1 MGRVVPEKYQYL
13 VELPTLSPSEMKL
26 FRRVREAV
34 SSLSERGMQGLSHE
48 QRRQVLF
55 FHVLETIDQ
64 LSEQEMEPEKKHR
77 LAGLIVSD
85 IAGYGLLDF
94 LLEDEGIEEVM
105 VIGPRRPVYVF
116 HRKHGMLE
124 TNIVF
129 SSAEEIERI
138 AKRIARNAGR
148 EINEHSPLL
157 DARLSDGSRA
167 NATLSPPAVDG
178 PTITIRKFLS
188 RPLSI
193 VDLLRYNTLTP
204 DAAAFL
210 WLMIEGGGAW
220 AKNLLIAGGAGSGK
234 TTTLNALCSFIP
246 DRERVIT
253 IEDTAELQLPVRHV
267 VRFEVRPPAA
277 GMEEIDMDTLLKNCL
292 RMRPDRIIIGEVRG
306 KEAMTL
312 FTAMNTGH
320 GGSLATL
327 HANSA
332 RECITR
338 LSSAPMNVPAN
349 MLAALDIIIMQAR
362 IPREGATIRRVTE
375 ITEVRRSSES
385 GVAMNT
391 LYKWDPVRDSLNST
405 GTPSALLQ
413 ELARQL
419 GVQLRELTQELERR
433 KLLLEYLMQRDV
445 RDMKSVRE
453 WIERYL
459 ADPDSVLESIASGLR
474 SRS

>member
-1 MGRVVPEKYQYL
+1 MGRVVPEKHQYL

-26 FRRVREAV
+26 LRRVREAAAP
-34 SSLSERGMQGLSHE
+34 LGERDMQGLSHE
-48 QRRQVLF
+48 QRRQVLL

-64 LSEQEMEPEKKHR
+64 MAEQEIEPEKKHR
-77 LAGLIVSD
+77 LAKLIVSD

-94 LLEDEGIEEVM
+94 LMEDEEIEEIM
-105 VIGPRRPVYVF
+105 VIGPMKPVYVF

-124 TNIVF
+124 TNVVF
-129 SSAEEIERI
+129 RSAEEIERI
-138 AKRIARNAGR
+138 AKRIARNVGR

-193 VDLLRYNTLTP
+193 VDLLKYNTLTP
-204 DAAAFL
+204 EAAAFL
-210 WLMIEGGGAW
+210 WLMVEGGGAW

-277 GMEEIDMDTLLKNCL
+277 GVEEIDMDTLLKNCL

-306 KEAMTL
+306 REAMTL

-338 LSSAPMNVPAN
+338 LSSAPMNVPKN
-349 MLAALDIIIMQAR
+349 MLAALDLIIMQAR
-362 IPREGATIRRVTE
+362 LPKEGATIRRVTE

-385 GVAMNT
+385 GVALNT
-391 LYKWDPVRDSLNST
+391 LYKWEPVKDRLLPT
-405 GTPSALLQ
+405 GTPSALMQ
-413 ELARQL
+413 ELSGQL
-419 GVQLRELTQELERR
+419 GVPLKELTGEVERR
-433 KLLLEYLMQRDV
+433 KLLLEYLMQREV
-445 RDMKSVRE
+445 RDMGKVRE
-453 WIERYL
+453 WVERYL
-459 ADPDSVLESIASGLR
+459 SDPEEVLEDMLKGSAL
-474 SRS
+474 